1 MNRYFLDDQK
11 APLKKLIWQIFFVFF
26 FVYEVQPFGVPDML
40 TSRKIVFYIA
50 GFTFIT
56 RFLKRFNSKTFDDV
70 NFKRTSKK
78 LISIGFVV
86 FLWQTLIT
94 LLHSGTGSGQPMWGK
109 TLLFLLLTSFF
120 CTFSYFFFNNI
131 KQFLLAMFYA
141 TVIQSVICIADF
153 FSFEV
158 KVFLYNHFM
167 VDANFGYLSSS
178 RAYGL
183 GAAESLLAINLFWGL
198 VPTAILIIGCSKNVF
213 YILGYIAILFAA
225 LLVGSTGFILGILLL
240 ILTIGLVFIYG
251 SFYQKSSLAI
261 IGTVGFFILFS
272 LAAVFFSDIEEFGN
286 FHKILAFQEV
296 GIENQNTVHTLR
308 EQAVAPICLH
318 TLLGTSYYRGT
329 VDGLT
334 TMSDTG
340 YLQSYFGNGLIL
352 TLVFYFYLYR
362 LMFINVRYIKNRVIC
377 ILLGFLFLS
386 IVFAEGK
393 EPYIYHY
400 GNTFVFFLACFLSNK
415 PHKQLI
421 K

>member
-1 MNRYFLDDQK
+1 MSF
-11 APLKKLIWQIFFVFF
+11 
-26 FVYEVQPFGVPDML
+26 
-40 TSRKIVFYIA
+40 
-50 GFTFIT
+50 
-56 RFLKRFNSKTFDDV
+56 
-70 NFKRTSKK
+70 
-78 LISIGFVV
+78 

-120 CTFSYFFFNNI
+120 LYLFLFLFNNI

-178 RAYGL
+178 RALRFRRRRVTVGYKSFFL
-183 GAAESLLAINLFWGL
+183 GL

-213 YILGYIAILFAA
+213 YIFGYIAILFAA

-296 GIENQNTVHTLR
+296 GIENQKY
-308 EQAVAPICLH
+308 
-318 TLLGTSYYRGT
+318 S
-329 VDGLT
+329 
-334 TMSDTG
+334 
-340 YLQSYFGNGLIL
+340 SYFKRTSCSSYLSAYFIGNIIL
-352 TLVFYFYLYR
+352 SW
-362 LMFINVRYIKNRVIC
+362 N
-377 ILLGFLFLS
+377 G
-386 IVFAEGK
+386 
-393 EPYIYHY
+393 
-400 GNTFVFFLACFLSNK
+400 
-415 PHKQLI
+415 
-421 K
+421 

>member
-183 GAAESLLAINLFWGL
+183 GAAESLLAINLFLGL

-213 YILGYIAILFAA
+213 YIFGYIAILFAA

-340 YLQSYFGNGLIL
+340 YLQSYFGNCLIL

-377 ILLGFLFLS
+377 ILLGFLFLEEVFTTDYYS
-386 IVFAEGK
+386 IL
-393 EPYIYHY
+393 Y
-400 GNTFVFFLACFLSNK
+400 
-415 PHKQLI
+415 KQ
-421 K
+421 

>member
-141 TVIQSVICIADF
+141 TVIQSVIYIADF

-183 GAAESLLAINLFWGL
+183 GAAESLLAINLFFGSCSNCNFDHWMFKKC
-198 VPTAILIIGCSKNVF
+198 ILYFWIYCNIICCFIG
-213 YILGYIAILFAA
+213 
-225 LLVGSTGFILGILLL
+225 GFNW
-240 ILTIGLVFIYG
+240 F
-251 SFYQKSSLAI
+251 
-261 IGTVGFFILFS
+261 
-272 LAAVFFSDIEEFGN
+272 
-286 FHKILAFQEV
+286 
-296 GIENQNTVHTLR
+296 
-308 EQAVAPICLH
+308 
-318 TLLGTSYYRGT
+318 
-329 VDGLT
+329 
-334 TMSDTG
+334 
-340 YLQSYFGNGLIL
+340 YFGNSIANLD
-352 TLVFYFYLYR
+352 YR
-362 LMFINVRYIKNRVIC
+362 LSLY
-377 ILLGFLFLS
+377 LW
-386 IVFAEGK
+386 
-393 EPYIYHY
+393 
-400 GNTFVFFLACFLSNK
+400 
-415 PHKQLI
+415 
-421 K
+421 